1 MYSEQ
6 QKFLEKLK
14 KIDKLKIIFGR
25 LEKRKRDG
33 EPYFIEKAIDVN
45 LALDLVLDA

>member
-1 MYSEQ
+1 M
-6 QKFLEKLK
+6 LKLK

-33 EPYFIEKAIDVN
+33 ETYYVEKGTDVN
-45 LALDLVLDA
+45 LALDIVLDG